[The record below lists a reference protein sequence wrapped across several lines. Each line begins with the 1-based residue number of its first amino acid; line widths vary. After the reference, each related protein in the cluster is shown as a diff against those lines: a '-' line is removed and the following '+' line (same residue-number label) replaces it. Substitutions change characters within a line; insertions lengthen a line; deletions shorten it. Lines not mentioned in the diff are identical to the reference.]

1 MYNFDFDQDTR
12 AWIDGV
18 CEKLPE
24 KMRFAVEEARKVDF
38 IPYSTENDTWKP
50 VKISWWT
57 NGFWPALNWQMYL
70 ATEGYLWEMVQRGN
84 VDMEQMEKGF
94 KKLMNFWK
102 SIYLRKE

>member
-1 MYNFDFDQDTR
+1 MYNYDFDQDTR

-50 VKISWWT
+50 VKIS
-57 NGFWPALNWQMYL
+57 
-70 ATEGYLWEMVQRGN
+70 
-84 VDMEQMEKGF
+84 
-94 KKLMNFWK
+94 
-102 SIYLRKE
+102 